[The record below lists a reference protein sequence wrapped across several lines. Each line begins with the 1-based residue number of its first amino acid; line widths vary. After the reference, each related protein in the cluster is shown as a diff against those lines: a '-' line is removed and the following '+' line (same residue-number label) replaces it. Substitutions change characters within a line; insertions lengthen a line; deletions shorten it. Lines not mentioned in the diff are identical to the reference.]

1 MSKLTITADRLGL
14 WSVST
19 ARLINVSRAALAV
32 VAVVAM
38 YLDPT
43 QPLRFADVAY
53 DVLAVYLA
61 FALLVLI
68 LDVAGREVPA
78 LNVGLH
84 LVDLGVCSI
93 VLYFTEGPSSPFF
106 VFFTFVLL
114 AATMRWDWP
123 GVSAT
128 AILLILLFV
137 AISIAIEAASPEPI
151 EDLNLLMMRVTYL
164 IMVGVMLTFVGAY
177 RMRVRR
183 RITILAS
190 WPPEQAM
197 TSRHPPL
204 QRSLMHAVDVMQ
216 AGRALVIW
224 EAFDEPYACVA
235 AMADGQYR
243 TEELSGMTWQAAPEL
258 RSVSFVA
265 RPKEPRAAAIRGLL
279 DWLTDASGEEILKQ
293 PFTYRVA
300 AAAPFVH
307 ERFRGLV
314 LLFDPQPLD
323 DELLVELAEIAA
335 HRIGIEIEHYLLHS
349 ELEDV
354 VAERERIRLARDIHD
369 DVLQAFTAARLQ
381 LNAIARPLRGETR
394 QGLDRVSA
402 LLAEQQRR
410 IRLILDPDLKRMAGQ
425 THPDALDRCL
435 RAAVSDIREQWDCEV
450 RLKVTPGDAVIPFDL
465 GQDLVFLLRESAAN
479 AVRHGSATCLEIE
492 AERAPG
498 SLSVNIRD
506 NGSGF
511 AGLCGTF
518 QHEEVAARTPR
529 PASLLHR
536 VESLGGR
543 LRLETNERGSELQI
557 ELSVR

>member
-1 MSKLTITADRLGL
+1 MSKLTVTADRLGL
-14 WSVST
+14 WSIST
-19 ARLINVSRAALAV
+19 ARLINVSRAALAI

-43 QPLRFADVAY
+43 QPSRFADVAY

-61 FALLVLI
+61 FALLVLV
-68 LDVAGREVPA
+68 LDVAGKEMPA

-84 LVDLGVCSI
+84 FVDLGVCSI

-123 GVSAT
+123 SVSAT
-128 AILLILLFV
+128 AILLILLFA
-137 AISIAIEAASPEPI
+137 AISIAIEASSPDPI

-164 IMVGVMLTFVGAY
+164 VMVGVMLTFVGAY
-177 RMRVRR
+177 RMRVRQ
-183 RITILAS
+183 RIKILAS
-190 WPPEQAM
+190 WPPEHAM

-216 AGRALVIW
+216 ARRALVIW
-224 EAFDEPYACVA
+224 EAFDEPYACIA
-235 AMADGQYR
+235 AIADGEYR
-243 TEELSGMTWQAAPEL
+243 TGELSAINWQPSEL
-258 RSVSFVA
+258 RPGSFVVHA
-265 RPKEPRAAAIRGLL
+265 GGPGAAAIRGLL
-279 DWLTDASGEEILKQ
+279 DQLGDASGEETLKE
-293 PFTYRVA
+293 PFTYSVA
-300 AAAPFVH
+300 AAAPFAQ
-307 ERFRGLV
+307 EKFRGLV

-323 DELLVELAEIAA
+323 DELLVELAEIVA
-335 HRIGIEIEHYLLHS
+335 HRIGIEIEHYLLRS
-349 ELEDV
+349 DLEDV

-381 LNAIARPLRGETR
+381 LNAIARPLGGETR

-402 LLAEQQRR
+402 LLAEQQHR

-435 RAAVSDIREQWDCEV
+435 RAAVSDVREQWDCEI
-450 RLKVTPGDAVIPFDL
+450 RLKVTPGDAVIPSDL
-465 GQDLVFLLRESAAN
+465 CQDLVFLLRESAAN

-511 AGLCGTF
+511 AGLCGSF
-518 QHEEVAARTPR
+518 RHEEIAARSPR
-529 PASLLHR
+529 PASILHR

-543 LRLETNERGSELQI
+543 LTLETSERGSGLRI